1 LVAQSQHISKSQ
13 DSDLQ
18 TPRESRDI
26 KPMIY
31 QINEQSENKEITP
44 NKNRIV
50 GVNPIKLRDAEA
62 SFPKIQI

>member
-1 LVAQSQHISKSQ
+1 
-13 DSDLQ
+13 
-18 TPRESRDI
+18 
-26 KPMIY
+26 MIY